1 VTLAPRCAPADRQP
15 AVDLQLVAVLAREL
29 LVCLGDQHAHH
40 RLLSP
45 DLSSAGAGI
54 VRDTSR
60 VSGKRRQSQISLR
73 SSSVAIRRAMTA
85 GVGREALR

>member
-1 VTLAPRCAPADRQP
+1 M
-15 AVDLQLVAVLAREL
+15 AVLAREL
-29 LVCLGDQHAHH
+29 LVGLGDQHTYH

-45 DLSSAGAGI
+45 DLSSAAAGI

-73 SSSVAIRRAMTA
+73 SSSVAIRPTMTA